1 MVIGAY
7 IVTSYFIFVEK
18 YPDKSQEEIYEAIE
32 GVINKI
38 IEEGHQQKSSETR
51 HPKLEDKNSYFPQDT
66 QNNMDFK
73 LDRLVD
79 SKSSRFISQFDQQIS
94 NIFQNVKLAEL

>member
-18 YPDKSQEEIYEAIE
+18 YPDKTQEEIYEAIE
-32 GVINKI
+32 EVINKI
-38 IEEGHQQKSSETR
+38 IKDQKSSDQNR
-51 HPKLEDKNSYFPQDT
+51 HPKLEENSILYHDKSAVN
-66 QNNMDFK
+66 FK

-79 SKSSRFISQFDQQIS
+79 WKSSTFITHFDRHIS
-94 NIFQNVKLAEL
+94 NIFEK

>member
-32 GVINKI
+32 EVINITINGKI
-38 IEEGHQQKSSETR
+38 ATYICHACKNHLRKGKLPPMSAKNGLHIEA
-51 HPKLEDKNSYFPQDT
+51 QDP
-66 QNNMDFK
+66 
-73 LDRLVD
+73 
-79 SKSSRFISQFDQQIS
+79 
-94 NIFQNVKLAEL
+94 E